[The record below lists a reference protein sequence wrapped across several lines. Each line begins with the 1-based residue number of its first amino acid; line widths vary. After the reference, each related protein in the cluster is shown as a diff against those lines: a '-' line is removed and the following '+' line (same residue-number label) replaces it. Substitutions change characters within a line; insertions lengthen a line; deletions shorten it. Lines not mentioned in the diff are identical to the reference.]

1 MKNIAMY
8 IKSITG
14 VLSVF
19 KIASIVFVLLAMVGV
34 LIGIARNMYQEDEL
48 REQYVC
54 ESMRKTTYNYKLQVN
69 RYINNKKDVL
79 TYMQTF
85 PEIYNMDQSQQKD
98 FIMNRSQYLGFRH
111 MFVMHKNGNC
121 FYIEENVVRN
131 QKNEQFYDDTM
142 MHDVFLTKP
151 WSDPKR
157 FFSIIT
163 LCVSIK
169 NPQGEKVGVLC
180 GALDLSKIQD
190 FIGANES
197 VGLGEYVLIN
207 EKGQYISGS
216 RVSARTIYNNK
227 NYFEQEESQLDV
239 VKRAVDKKEDSFGKI
254 KLDNIT
260 YYAYAAY
267 MPEYDWT
274 VIQYIE
280 ADTIDRQ
287 MHDVSSLQYMLA
299 FLSLLLFVTVCRIA
313 MRWVKT
319 NQRLFL
325 DHLTG
330 CQNRLAYEMRL
341 DSLENNYDNDI
352 AVVYMDLN
360 KFKMVNDTFGHDNGD
375 LLLKLFAET
384 LNEVFSHVGT
394 VYRVGGDEFVC
405 IILNEPQEVIEE
417 CCQKINEILA
427 KKSKSLTFD
436 YVMSS
441 SYGYAIREKGCQDAM
456 HLVLERSDR
465 SMYHYKHAWR
475 RRNGL

>member
-1 MKNIAMY
+1 M
-8 IKSITG
+8 
-14 VLSVF
+14 
-19 KIASIVFVLLAMVGV
+19 
-34 LIGIARNMYQEDEL
+34 
-48 REQYVC
+48 
-54 ESMRKTTYNYKLQVN
+54 
-69 RYINNKKDVL
+69 
-79 TYMQTF
+79 
-85 PEIYNMDQSQQKD
+85 
-98 FIMNRSQYLGFRH
+98 
-111 MFVMHKNGNC
+111 
-121 FYIEENVVRN
+121 
-131 QKNEQFYDDTM
+131 
-142 MHDVFLTKP
+142 
-151 WSDPKR
+151 
-157 FFSIIT
+157 
-163 LCVSIK
+163 
-169 NPQGEKVGVLC
+169 
-180 GALDLSKIQD
+180 
-190 FIGANES
+190 
-197 VGLGEYVLIN
+197 
-207 EKGQYISGS
+207 
-216 RVSARTIYNNK
+216 
-227 NYFEQEESQLDV
+227 
-239 VKRAVDKKEDSFGKI
+239 KRAVDKKEDSFGKI

-274 VIQYIE
+274 VVQYIE
-280 ADTIDRQ
+280 TDTIDRQ

-441 SYGYAIREKGCQDAM
+441 SYGYAIREKGCHDAM